1 MTHPTPDSSSLLRR
15 ARLSHLFAMQSRM
28 NRTVNTQWFTAGYRW
43 TRAIMLEGAELIEH
57 YNRWKWWK
65 KNTTPDLAQVR
76 LELVDIFHFALSEW
90 MVRFGTEE
98 ASSEVLLDATM
109 RRIEQ
114 GLSESARLVPSDE
127 AFNRQAEA
135 LIAAGA
141 NGIFEHRAFFA
152 LCAFSGLDFE
162 ALYRLYIGKN
172 MLNMFRQQHGYKTG
186 RYAKLW
192 SGREDN
198 VVLDELFAALPA
210 QLSGEALEQALMA
223 ALSGAYRSACEA
235 EDLHC
240 MDTEHGPLVGSLRH
254 EGSQRV
260 LKTADGVY
268 HDTLG
273 RQLVRL
279 PVREH

>member
-1 MTHPTPDSSSLLRR
+1 MSTPTPETSKTLRR
-15 ARLSHLFAMQSRM
+15 ERLAHLFAMQSRM
-28 NRTVNTQWFTAGYRW
+28 NRTVNPQWFTAGYRW

-65 KNTTPDLAQVR
+65 KNTTPDLPQVR

-90 MVRFGTEE
+90 MVRFGTEDG
-98 ASSEVLLDATM
+98 SSEMLLDATV
-109 RRIEQ
+109 RRLETGIHEAAC
-114 GLSESARLVPSDE
+114 LESGDE
-127 AFNRQAEA
+127 AFNIQAEV
-135 LIAAGA
+135 LIGAAARGV
-141 NGIFEHRAFFA
+141 FEHRAFFA
-152 LCAFSGLDFE
+152 LCAFVGLDFE

-172 MLNMFRQQHGYKTG
+172 MLNVFRQHHGYKTG

-192 SGREDN
+192 AGREDN
-198 VVLDELFAALPA
+198 VVLDEVFAALPA
-210 QLSGEALEQALMA
+210 GLAGESLERL
-223 ALSGAYRSACEA
+223 LLERLGDAYRAACDA
-235 EDLHC
+235 ESLHC

-273 RQLVRL
+273 RELVRL